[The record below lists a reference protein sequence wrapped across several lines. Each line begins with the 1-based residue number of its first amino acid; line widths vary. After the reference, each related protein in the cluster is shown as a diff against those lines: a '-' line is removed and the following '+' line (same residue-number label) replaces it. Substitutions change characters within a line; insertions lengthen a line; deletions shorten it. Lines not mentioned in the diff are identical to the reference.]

1 MDEIQ
6 KDSKYKYYELECK
19 NRKLRAS
26 LNAMKENFEN
36 HPMRYHDMRRKYNEK
51 VMFEGG
57 YNMAVMLISY
67 IVGFMSMYLLRRIN
81 VCY

>member
-1 MDEIQ
+1 MINEN
-6 KDSKYKYYELECK
+6 SKYKYYELECK

-51 VMFEGG
+51 VMFEGA
-57 YNMAVMLISY
+57 YNIAVMLISFT
-67 IVGFMSMYLLRRIN
+67 IGFVFMYLLRRIN
-81 VCY
+81 VCS